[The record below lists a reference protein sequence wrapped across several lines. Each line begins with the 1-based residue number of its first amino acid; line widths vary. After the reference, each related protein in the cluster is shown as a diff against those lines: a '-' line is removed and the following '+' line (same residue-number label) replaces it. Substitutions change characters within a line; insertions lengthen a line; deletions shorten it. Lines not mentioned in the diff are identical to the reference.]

1 MSFLAKLTIDDQE
14 YNILSY
20 SFNVSRQSHHG
31 SGRPTGMPTINH
43 LQIEIESTGKSG
55 FYAWSTSPYEQK
67 DGKIVFYKR
76 DAMAS
81 SRILKF
87 TGAFCINYN
96 EIFSNNS
103 TNPMTTSLILAVE
116 TVELDDSTYTNPGIT
131 LKSIN

>member
-1 MSFLAKLTIDDQE
+1 MSFLAKLTIDDKE
-14 YNILSY
+14 YNVLSF
-20 SFNVSRQSHHG
+20 SFDVAQQVHHG

-43 LQIEIESTGKSG
+43 LQMVIESTGKSG
-55 FYAWSTSPYEQK
+55 FYGWSTSAYEQK

-96 EIFSNNS
+96 ETFTNNS
-103 TNPMTTSLILAVE
+103 TNPMTTRLTLAVE
-116 TVELDDSTYTNPGIT
+116 TVALDDSTYTNPGIIS
-131 LKSIN
+131 KS